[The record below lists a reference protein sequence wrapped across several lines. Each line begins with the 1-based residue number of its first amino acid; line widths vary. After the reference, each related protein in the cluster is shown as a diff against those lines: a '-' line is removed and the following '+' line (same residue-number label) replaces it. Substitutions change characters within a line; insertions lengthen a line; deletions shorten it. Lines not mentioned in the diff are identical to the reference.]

1 MYVLGN
7 IFLNNYYVV
16 YDLENYRVG
25 LVPSKNSSVGET
37 QVVQDVALIIQDFV
51 QGQNIIYLVLYFIIG
66 LFILLILWKLFES
79 KKV

>member
-1 MYVLGN
+1 MITPRDFGVYTSYIKQPDGSIKSVKQGGMYVLGN

-37 QVVQDVALIIQDFV
+37 QVV
-51 QGQNIIYLVLYFIIG
+51 
-66 LFILLILWKLFES
+66 
-79 KKV
+79 

>member
-16 YDLENYRVG
+16 YDVENSRVG

-37 QVVQDVALIIQDFV
+37 
-51 QGQNIIYLVLYFIIG
+51 
-66 LFILLILWKLFES
+66 
-79 KKV
+79 

>member
-51 QGQNIIYLVLYFIIG
+51 QSQNIIYLVLYFIIG

>member
-37 QVVQDVALIIQDFV
+37 QVVKDVALIIQDFV
-51 QGQNIIYLVLYFIIG
+51 QSQNIIYYFCKDKPRGFIEKSLRYIG
-66 LFILLILWKLFES
+66 LKQI
-79 KKV
+79 